1 MRGSKKGR
9 PLTPVRTNLMK
20 VVLDRFY
27 PIIDTGLLGKAGLDP
42 LDLAR
47 ALVWAGARLVQYR
60 HKEPYTR
67 QSYEQAGA
75 IGRVVQ
81 QGGARY
87 IINDRADVAL
97 MLGADGVHIGQQDLP
112 PAAVREIA
120 GGKLLV
126 GLSTHNEAQLKAG
139 EREPVDY
146 LAIGP
151 IFGTGSKENPDP
163 IVGVEELS
171 RLRAVAAKPL
181 VAIGGITRERAG
193 LVLEAGADSLAV
205 ISDLA
210 GEDLRDRAQQ
220 WVRLT
225 RG

>member
-151 IFGTGSKENPDP
+151 IFGTSSKANPDP
-163 IVGVEELS
+163 VVGVEELR
-171 RLRAVAAKPL
+171 RLRAMTEKPL
-181 VAIGGITRERAG
+181 AAIGGVTRERAPE
-193 LVLEAGADSLAV
+193 VLAAGADSVAV
-205 ISDLA
+205 LSDIF
-210 GEDLRDRAQQ
+210 GDDLNARAAE
-220 WVRLT
+220 WAKLT
-225 RG
+225 R